1 MGLRWDALLVREV
14 ARELDARLSRA
25 RLRAIRF
32 DGHSRDAVLFFRELT
47 LVWRLHPQRGAPTL
61 HPPQEPGRNAFS
73 LASRVRR
80 VYAPPDERLLVIEL
94 LPLRGL
100 RKATDVVVELLGN
113 QWNCLVTEG
122 EDRILRHVLHT
133 RVGKRTLRVGQTYE
147 CPVAMPRE
155 GVDGALTRGRWDE
168 VVLAAPKGDR
178 PQALVSQ
185 IAWTS
190 TLNAAAL
197 LPGPSPAESA
207 EPAVGYSQWLH
218 FASRTSETQPVMLS
232 LPAGS
237 QPYPWPLFNAS
248 KEPISSLLEG
258 FASLDTVALGQEV
271 ESRDALIDPALL
283 RRVERELD
291 LAGRR
296 ITSLVAELEGLEAP
310 GQLRAVGDLILARYR
325 EVPAGASE
333 ATLEDF
339 DGNPVVVELEAGAP
353 PHANAARY
361 YERAAKSERAQ
372 RRLPDLIARARVFA
386 VSLQALATKAR
397 AGQATREDIDSA
409 LPERAR
415 VASQSGPDVVLP
427 FRRYR
432 SSGGLEIRVGRGAR
446 HNDDLTFRHSAPN
459 DVWLHA
465 RHSAGAHVILRWAGP
480 GKPPARDLEEAAIL
494 AALHSKARTSS
505 SAPVD
510 WTLRKYVRKPRGSPP
525 GSVVPDRVATLF
537 VVPDSEVAD
546 ALLQD

>member
-1 MGLRWDALLVREV
+1 VREV

-61 HPPQEPGRNAFS
+61 HAPLEPGRDAFPI
-73 LASRVRR
+73 ASRVRR
-80 VYAPPDERLLVIEL
+80 VYAPTDERLVVIEL
-94 LPLRGL
+94 LPVRGL

-133 RVGKRTLRVGQTYE
+133 RVGKRTLRVGQAYE
-147 CPVAMPRE
+147 RPVATPRE
-155 GVDGALTRGRWDE
+155 GLDGVLTRARWDE
-168 VVLAAPKGDR
+168 VVLAGPEEDR
-178 PQALVSQ
+178 PQALVSR

-197 LPGPSPAESA
+197 LPAPSA
-207 EPAVGYSQWLH
+207 EESHELGVGYSEWTR
-218 FASRTSETQPVMLS
+218 FASPTSETQPVLLS
-232 LPAGS
+232 LSRGS
-237 QPYPWPLFNAS
+237 QPYPWPLINVS
-248 KEPISSLLEG
+248 QEPISSLLEG
-258 FASLDTVALGQEV
+258 FASLDEVALGQEA

-291 LAGRR
+291 LAERR
-296 ITSLVAELEGLEAP
+296 VTSLLAELEGLEAP
-310 GQLRAVGDLILARYR
+310 EHLRAVGDLILARYR
-325 EVPAGASE
+325 EVPSGASE

-339 DGNPVVVELEAGAP
+339 NGNPVVVDLDAGAP

-372 RRLPDLIARARVFA
+372 RRLPELIARAQAFA
-386 VSLQALATKAR
+386 AGLRDLMTKAR
-397 AGQATREDIDSA
+397 DGQSTREDIESA

-415 VASQSGPDVVLP
+415 VTSQSGPDVVLP
-427 FRRYR
+427 FRRYK
-432 SSGGLEIRVGRGAR
+432 SSGGLEIRVGRGAG
-446 HNDDLTFRHSAPN
+446 HNDDLTFRHSAPH
-459 DVWLHA
+459 DIWLHA
-465 RHSAGAHVILRWAGP
+465 RHSAGAHVILRWPGP
-480 GKPPARDLEEAAIL
+480 GNPPARDLEEAAIL
-494 AALHSKARTSS
+494 AALHSKARTSG

-510 WTLRKYVRKPRGSPP
+510 WTRRKYVRKPRGAPP
-525 GSVVPDRVATLF
+525 GSVVPERVATLF
-537 VVPDSEVAD
+537 VVPDPEVAD